1 MFAEVMGE
9 EAYCAYRI
17 HLEIF
22 LQIPTDASDQ
32 NIHQLIEAGFSAS
45 SVMALY
51 ALGTIPPSQHNKII
65 PLKTLKSRLLHGQ
78 RLTTSESDRLFR
90 LIHITAMAEVIFGNH
105 TKAKH
110 WLSKPKESLLGNS
123 PNEMLSTLEGTRL
136 VEERLI
142 QMAEGYAL

>member
-1 MFAEVMGE
+1 MFAKVMGV
-9 EAYCAYRI
+9 EAYFAYRI
-17 HLEIF
+17 HLEML

-32 NIHQLIEAGFSAS
+32 DIHQLIEAGFSAS

-51 ALGTIPPSQHNKII
+51 ALGAIPPSQHSQII

-110 WLSKPKESLLGNS
+110 WLSKPKGNFLDNS
-123 PNEMLSTLEGTRL
+123 PNEMLSTFLGTRL

-142 QMAEGYAL
+142 QVAEGYAL